1 MQFLGLTILVSA
13 VLLILT
19 MATAEAKV
27 PWWLETVVTVVR
39 GAALVA
45 VLATLAALAMTL
57 S

>member
-13 VLLILT
+13 VLLTLT